1 MTSKAPANQR
11 QRRSAIKSSAT
22 AAALV
27 FAFGLASVGPSS
39 PLAAQRFGRGSSANG
54 GNHLL
59 YIGTYA
65 GNVQIFDEAT
75 ERQIGEIKLQ
85 TGIPRSLILS
95 FDRKKF
101 YVLDSTLEKVEVV
114 DIASRSTLSTFT
126 FSSGN
131 KKTRIRSMQ
140 VDPLERFMI
149 LLTRSAT
156 KLIDRWEISDVALE
170 LYDLR
175 EKKVTRTI
183 PWPGGEVRENVN
195 IRFSPDGK
203 LLYFFGDD
211 ILIVETEKFTEVDTW
226 ALSRPIEQ
234 GLGRVSFGAVDD
246 INDDPGFFTGLFSVQ
261 DPVQNRRIMG
271 IGRVNLVGKSVE
283 FHPIGP
289 AEGVG
294 FAMAPDRKRGYGLL
308 QQIGRYEFWTFD
320 LEQKKL
326 LNRTM
331 FDGRPRMALRV
342 SSNGRLLY
350 VFQAGATIDVYEAA
364 TFKYVRTIEM
374 NADQTTNLFVLPR
387 PGGTTDTGASR

>member
-1 MTSKAPANQR
+1 MPQ
-11 QRRSAIKSSAT
+11 
-22 AAALV
+22 
-27 FAFGLASVGPSS
+27 S
-39 PLAAQRFGRGSSANG
+39 PLTG
-54 GNHLL
+54 GDHLL

-65 GNVQIFDEAT
+65 GDVQIFDEAS
-75 ERQIGEIKLQ
+75 EKQIGEIKLQ

-95 FDRKKF
+95 FSKQKF
-101 YVLDSTLEKVEVV
+101 YVLDSTLEKVEIV
-114 DIASRSTLSTFT
+114 DIVSRRTLDTFT
-126 FSSGN
+126 LTNGPT
-131 KKTRIRSMQ
+131 KTRIRSMQ

-156 KLIDRWEISDVALE
+156 KKVDRWEIGDVALQ

-175 EKKVTRTI
+175 AKKITRDI
-183 PWPGGEVRENVN
+183 PWPGGEARENVN

-211 ILIVETEKFTEVDTW
+211 IVIVETEKFTEVDTW

-246 INDDPGFFTGLFSVQ
+246 INDDPGFFTGLFTVQ

-271 IGRVNLVGKSVE
+271 IGRVNLAGKSVE

-289 AEGVG
+289 SEGVG
-294 FAMAPDRKRGYGLL
+294 FAMTPDRKRGYGLL
-308 QQIGRYEFWTFD
+308 QQIGRYEFWAFD

-326 LNRTM
+326 LNRTT

-342 SSNGRLLY
+342 SSNGKLLY

-364 TFKYVRTIEM
+364 TYKYLRTIEM
-374 NADQTTNLFVLPR
+374 VADQTTNLFVLPR
-387 PGGTTDTGASR
+387 PGARPTTQ